1 MNSQPVTSTESALE
15 AARAA
20 AEKALTD
27 AIEIT
32 LSAEGMLLPVEV
44 RSEMV
49 QCARASVVAT
59 ENALRAY
66 RVATYL

>member
-1 MNSQPVTSTESALE
+1 MSNQPVTSTEAALE
-15 AARAA
+15 AARTA

-27 AIEIT
+27 AIQIT
-32 LSAEGMLLPVEV
+32 LTGEGMLLPIEV
-44 RSEMV
+44 RSEMI

-66 RVATYL
+66 RVAAYC